1 MKKLNYVIWCAW
13 RFKKRKKESFAWKR
27 GHIFLFFNFDK
38 LKVFFFDLWSVEL
51 RVRPRML
58 SYVAVFTIT
67 DTVDLRFPS
76 ESSTDL
82 LVLSMKCS
90 TCTGPGRC
98 SLNGWESPNLW
109 PLIWHSNIP
118 FNVRKQTCGGNA
130 RTFARASEN
139 FFGSPR
145 TTLITRASRSNP
157 WPSIYKA
164 TTVHRR
170 CSIWGTLLS
179 SS

>member
-38 LKVFFFDLWSVEL
+38 LKVFFFDLWRVEL

-58 SYVAVFTIT
+58 SYVAVCVFTIT
-67 DTVDLRFPS
+67 DTVDCDFHRKAALICWCWAWNVRLAPGL
-76 ESSTDL
+76 EDVRST
-82 LVLSMKCS
+82 V
-90 TCTGPGRC
+90 G
-98 SLNGWESPNLW
+98 ESPNLW

-157 WPSIYKA
+157 WPSI
-164 TTVHRR
+164 
-170 CSIWGTLLS
+170 
-179 SS
+179 